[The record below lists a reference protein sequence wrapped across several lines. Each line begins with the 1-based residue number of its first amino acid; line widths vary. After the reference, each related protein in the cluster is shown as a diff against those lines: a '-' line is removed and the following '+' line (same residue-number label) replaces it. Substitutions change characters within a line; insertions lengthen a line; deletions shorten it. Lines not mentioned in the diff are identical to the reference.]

1 MAVTE
6 ELKITCAVEGKLGKQ
21 RVKNKSDDV
30 SKGKHKV
37 KGYQVEDLEDGECT
51 EPASNGSSGSQQ
63 LNPSQARRKTLNNT
77 RKGGKFLNN
86 TQKSGEGLKHL
97 HSGRKGKD
105 KFTNKTEPEERMSL
119 SETLKK
125 FGGKGK
131 RKDDKIT
138 LKKFHTDS
146 GNAETFNCKFC
157 GKSFPSKGSLNF
169 HMTSEQCL

>member
-63 LNPSQARRKTLNNT
+63 LNPSQARRKTLNVT
-77 RKGGKFLNN
+77 RKSGKFLNI
-86 TQKSGEGLKHL
+86 TQKSWKVLKKR
-97 HSGRKGKD
+97 HSDRKGKD
-105 KFTNKTEPEERMSL
+105 KFTSRTKVEERMSL
-119 SETLKK
+119 SEPLKIFREK
-125 FGGKGK
+125 DRK
-131 RKDDKIT
+131 KDDKIT
-138 LKKFHTDS
+138 LLKFHTDS